1 MAGWTVTLY
10 TTAAGRC
17 PVRDYLGGLAP
28 HERARVTVG
37 IDLLETFG
45 LALGMPHVRSVG
57 DKLWELRVRGQVQ
70 HRVLYVA
77 ATGERLVL
85 LHAFSKKTSQIPAAE
100 LRTAKRRMADYTER
114 MG

>member
-1 MAGWTVTLY
+1 LPGTLVPE
-10 TTAAGRC
+10 R
-17 PVRDYLGGLAP
+17 LAP

-77 ATGERLVL
+77 ATSGRLVL
-85 LHAFSKKTSQIPAAE
+85 LHAFSKKTPQIPAAH
-100 LRTAKRRMADYTER
+100 LRTAKQRMADYLER